1 MSEFFIDKFQI
12 VKKSF
17 FSLNSFGFKCNGV
30 NPFLQS
36 FVYKSFCISR
46 ILYGFEIMTINKKTL
61 KKLNIA
67 QNDLVRYMTG
77 LSRNSHISE
86 TLKILKLFNINELYI
101 YMKLIFV
108 KNLKLNIICSSI
120 FNHLLS
126 KTQKPRSL
134 SFMREF
140 KNICLKLDL
149 DIIFVIDNIVNIINN
164 YKEKTLTVEESDNN
178 KLIRK
183 CLNDNSNPN
192 SRANLNL
199 ITYAG
204 PLNFDQVLNNSI

>member
-1 MSEFFIDKFQI
+1 
-12 VKKSF
+12 
-17 FSLNSFGFKCNGV
+17 
-30 NPFLQS
+30 
-36 FVYKSFCISR
+36 
-46 ILYGFEIMTINKKTL
+46 
-61 KKLNIA
+61 
-67 QNDLVRYMTG
+67 
-77 LSRNSHISE
+77 
-86 TLKILKLFNINELYI
+86 
-101 YMKLIFV
+101 
-108 KNLKLNIICSSI
+108 
-120 FNHLLS
+120 
-126 KTQKPRSL
+126 
-134 SFMREF
+134 MREF